1 MSKVFAGISS
11 TGWKRGCAVA
21 AVLISAMAAIAAV
34 SRDEQSAGATGAQ
47 RRSATAP
54 AVRRDF
60 IRSIRLNGTVEAVE
74 AMTIAAPRIAGPNIN
89 SLIITSLI
97 KGGTKVAPG
106 DLLVIFD
113 RQAQIQ
119 AALDRRAEL
128 NELDQQIRRREAEAR
143 AAAARDDSELQRA
156 QSAIERAKLELVK
169 NEMLPRIQAEKNEQ
183 ALEQARAN
191 LQQLTTTYKLKRQA
205 AEADIEILRIR
216 RGKSEN
222 AMKQAEVNAGRMEV
236 RSPIAGLAVIRTMW
250 KMSTMSEILEGEEVR
265 PGVPIVDIV
274 NPDRMRIRARVNQVD
289 INQLQ
294 TGQPVRVGLDAYPD
308 LSFGGRVAQI
318 SPVGV
323 TSSLSSKMR
332 QFIVLID
339 VDGSHPNLMPDLTAS
354 IDVELERVRGAVV
367 IPRDALRYI
376 GDQAFV
382 RVQNGN
388 GFEER
393 PVTVGSKSATAA
405 VITSGLP
412 EGAAVERNGAARGV
426 K

>member
-1 MSKVFAGISS
+1 MSQVFAGISS
-11 TGWKRGCAVA
+11 SDWTRGFVVA
-21 AVLISAMAAIAAV
+21 AVLMAAVLAIAAT
-34 SRDEQSAGATGAQ
+34 SRDDQSAGAPAGQ
-47 RRSATAP
+47 RPSAAAA

-60 IRSIRLNGTVEAVE
+60 VRSIRLNGTVEAVE
-74 AMTIAAPRIAGPNIN
+74 AMTIAAPRIAGPSVN
-89 SLIITSLI
+89 SLVITTLI

-106 DLLVIFD
+106 DLLVVFD
-113 RQAQIQ
+113 RQAQLQ
-119 AALDRRAEL
+119 AAFDRRAEL

-143 AAAARDDSELQRA
+143 AASARDDSELQRA
-156 QSAIERAKLELVK
+156 RSAIERAKLELVK

-183 ALEQARAN
+183 ALEQAQAN
-191 LQQLTTTYKLKRQA
+191 LQQLETTYKLKRQA
-205 AEADIEILRIR
+205 AAADIEILRIR
-216 RGKSEN
+216 RGKAEN

-294 TGQPVRVGLDAYPD
+294 SGQPVRIGLDAYPD

-323 TSSLSSKMR
+323 TSSLSAKMR

-339 VDGSHPNLMPDLTAS
+339 VDGSHPNLMPDLTAWM
-354 IDVELERVRGAVV
+354 DVELERVRGALVV
-367 IPRDALRYI
+367 PRDAVRYE
-376 GDQAFV
+376 GDKAFV

-388 GFEER
+388 GTDDR
-393 PVTVGSKSATAA
+393 PVTVGSTSANEAI
-405 VITSGLP
+405 ITSGL
-412 EGAAVERNGAARGV
+412 EAGAVVARTSAARGT

>member
-34 SRDEQSAGATGAQ
+34 SRDEQSAGATDAQ